1 MTRRDYILNTFANKL
16 AKDPVVKAPA
26 PAPAPKPAPKAPVV
40 DAVAKQNDLDAQ
52 QTEDAFAAD
61 QAQANAQSMA
71 SASPMSLRDRISKHL
86 GAAQGYVTDNP
97 TVSAAVGGGAL
108 TALLAAVMSKKG
120 KRLRHAAVGAGVGA
134 GAGVG
139 VAQGYG
145 PLTERIKAKL
155 AERKTAKV

>member
-61 QAQANAQSMA
+61 QVEANARAMV
-71 SASPMSLRDRISKHL
+71 PSLGDRIRAHL
-86 GAAQGYVTDNP
+86 VDVRNAAVTNP